1 MKFFITGSDTDVGKS
16 FVTAS
21 LLRAFLEH
29 GTKAVAL
36 KPVQTGYT
44 ELGNSKATKNLGNS
58 RIPSNNFG
66 NNLACESLESD
77 FKEYIKA
84 GQNADF
90 KATCY
95 NFAYPASPHFSAE
108 LEGKKIKAQ
117 GILDFIEEN
126 SSQITLIEG
135 AGGILV
141 PLNENESFL
150 DIAKAMDA
158 AVILVCK
165 NCLGAI
171 NHALLNLEILHFNN
185 IKISALVLNF
195 HDENNAICRSN
206 LEFLSKKFSCPIIT
220 LKKLNNN
227 DNYKNSAKFFK
238 DFAKYLLKKSN

>member
-58 RIPSNNFG
+58 RIPSNNFS

-171 NHALLNLEILHFNN
+171 NHALLNLEILRQNSLN
-185 IKISALVLNF
+185 LAALVLNF
-195 HDENNAICRSN
+195 HDENDAICISN
-206 LEFLSKKFSCPIIT
+206 LEFLQKKFPCPIIT
-220 LKKLNNN
+220 LK
-227 DNYKNSAKFFK
+227 NYEQNSNYAKQ
-238 DFAKYLLKKSN
+238 AKEFSSFVREFLSKK

>member
-21 LLRAFLEH
+21 LLRAFLDS
-29 GTKAVAL
+29 GAKAVAL

-44 ELGNSKATKNLGNS
+44 ENS
-58 RIPSNNFG
+58 RIPYENSRI
-66 NNLACESLESD
+66 ACESLEPD

-108 LEGKKIKAQ
+108 LEGRKIKAQ

-171 NHALLNLEILHFNN
+171 NHALLNLEILRQNSLN
-185 IKISALVLNF
+185 LAALVLNF
-195 HDENNAICRSN
+195 HDENDAICISN
-206 LEFLSKKFSCPIIT
+206 LEFLQKKFPCPIIT
-220 LKKLNNN
+220 LK
-227 DNYKNSAKFFK
+227 NYEQNSNYAKQ
-238 DFAKYLLKKSN
+238 AKEFSSFVREFLSKK